1 MPSSSAVSL
10 YRSLLRY
17 GKQLK
22 YTDRDFFMKKVRS
35 KFEESKSMDSE
46 DVSRLINLG
55 HKILKAKRVL

>member
-1 MPSSSAVSL
+1 MPPSSAVSL

-22 YTDRDFFMKKVRS
+22 YTDRDFFVKKVRG